1 VKLSQRLN
9 VILILSDDQG
19 SLDLGCYGADDLVTP
34 HLDRLA
40 ASGVRFTDFYSNAPI
55 CMPSRVSLLTGRDYP
70 RGLLPGQGLRP
81 DEITAAELLRRVGY
95 RTALFGKWH
104 LGYTPEMSPN
114 AQGFDEFVG
123 HLTGTLDAYSHFF
136 YVEGVNRH
144 VLRRNGESYQR
155 PGKYLPDLLVEEAT
169 RFIDESGQDPFFLYL
184 PFAIPH
190 YPVQPRRQD
199 RELYER
205 SGMEDKRRVLYGAY
219 LTTLDDCV
227 GRVLAALEAR
237 GLRERTLVIFLSDHG
252 HSTEERAFGGGGQA
266 GPHRGHKQTLWEGG
280 IRVPCIASCPGRIP
294 AGQVRHQPAIAMDW
308 LPTIAEFCDVPLP
321 DDRPIDGRSLAAV
334 LASDE
339 APPPHQ
345 RLHWV
350 HYDGSFAVREG
361 PWKLHSALEERWLSN
376 LEADPGERVNLVEKE
391 LDRVR
396 VMVGAHNRWLKEVA
410 GNSGLIH
417 RRGAQPSAASGAG
430 SP

>member
-1 VKLSQRLN
+1 MKLSERLN

-19 SLDLGCYGADDLVTP
+19 SVDLGCYGADDLVTP
-34 HLDRLA
+34 YLDRLA
-40 ASGVRFTDFYSNAPI
+40 ASGVRFTDFYANAPI

-81 DEITAAELLRRVGY
+81 DEITAAELLRRAGY

-114 AQGFDEFVG
+114 AQGFDQFVG
-123 HLTGTLDAYSHFF
+123 HLTGALDAYSHFF

-144 VLRRNGESYQR
+144 VLRRNGESYER

-169 RFIDESGQDPFFLYL
+169 RFIDESGEDPFFLYL

-237 GLRERTLVIFLSDHG
+237 GLTERTLVVFLSDHG

-266 GPHRGHKQTLWEGG
+266 GPYRGHKQTLWEGG

-294 AGQVRHQPAIAMDW
+294 AGQVRHQPAIGMDW

-361 PWKLHSALEERWLSN
+361 PWKLHSSLEERWLSN

-396 VMVGAHNRWLKEVA
+396 AMVGAHNRWLKEVA
-410 GNSGLIH
+410 GESGLIR
-417 RRGAQPSAASGAG
+417 RRGSPPSGASDAG

>member
-205 SGMEDKRRVLYGAY
+205 SGMQDKRRVLYGAY

>member
-1 VKLSQRLN
+1 VKLSERLN

-19 SLDLGCYGADDLVTP
+19 SVDLGCYGADDLVTP
-34 HLDRLA
+34 YLDRLA
-40 ASGVRFTDFYSNAPI
+40 ASGVRFTDFYANAPI

-81 DEITAAELLRRVGY
+81 DEITAAELLRRAGY

-114 AQGFDEFVG
+114 AQGFDQFVG
-123 HLTGTLDAYSHFF
+123 HLTGALDAYSHFF

-144 VLRRNGESYQR
+144 VLRRNGESYER

-169 RFIDESGQDPFFLYL
+169 RFIDESGEDPFFLYL

-237 GLRERTLVIFLSDHG
+237 GLTERTLVVFLSDHG

-266 GPHRGHKQTLWEGG
+266 GPYRGHKQTLWEGG

-294 AGQVRHQPAIAMDW
+294 AGQVRHQPAIGMDW

-361 PWKLHSALEERWLSN
+361 PWKLHSSLEERWLSN

-396 VMVGAHNRWLKEVA
+396 AMVGAHNRWLKEVA
-410 GNSGLIH
+410 GESGLIR
-417 RRGAQPSAASGAG
+417 RRGSPPSGASAAG

>member
-1 VKLSQRLN
+1 MSERLN

-40 ASGVRFTDFYSNAPI
+40 ASGVRFTDFYANAPI

-81 DEITAAELLRRVGY
+81 DEITVAELLGRAGY

-114 AQGFDEFVG
+114 AQGFDQFVG

-227 GRVLAALEAR
+227 GRVLAAVEAR
-237 GLRERTLVIFLSDHG
+237 GLTDRTLVIFLSDHG

-266 GPHRGHKQTLWEGG
+266 GPYRGHKQTLWEGG

-308 LPTIAEFCDVPLP
+308 LPTMAEFCDVPLP

-410 GNSGLIH
+410 GNSGLIR
-417 RRGAQPSAASGAG
+417 RRGAQPSAASAAG

>member
-1 VKLSQRLN
+1 MSERLN

-40 ASGVRFTDFYSNAPI
+40 ASGVRFTDFYANAPI

-81 DEITAAELLRRVGY
+81 DEITVAELLGRAGY

-227 GRVLAALEAR
+227 GRVLAAVEAR
-237 GLRERTLVIFLSDHG
+237 GLTDRTLVIFLSDHG

-266 GPHRGHKQTLWEGG
+266 GPYRGHKETLWEGG

>member
-1 VKLSQRLN
+1 MKLSERLN

-40 ASGVRFTDFYSNAPI
+40 ASGVRFTDFYANAPI

-81 DEITAAELLRRVGY
+81 DEITVAELLGRAGY

-227 GRVLAALEAR
+227 GRVLAAVEAR
-237 GLRERTLVIFLSDHG
+237 GLTDRTLVIFLSDHG

-266 GPHRGHKQTLWEGG
+266 GPYRGHKETLWEGG

-410 GNSGLIH
+410 GNSGLIR
-417 RRGAQPSAASGAG
+417 RRGAQPSAASAAG

>member
-1 VKLSQRLN
+1 MSERLN

-19 SLDLGCYGADDLVTP
+19 SLDLGCYGAEDLVTP
-34 HLDRLA
+34 NLDRLA
-40 ASGVRFTDFYSNAPI
+40 ASGVRFTDFYANAPI
-55 CMPSRVSLLTGRDYP
+55 CMPSRVSLLTGRNYP
-70 RGLLPGQGLRP
+70 RGLIPGQGLKP
-81 DEITAAELLRRVGY
+81 DEITAAELFRRAGY

-104 LGYTPEMSPN
+104 LGYTPDMSPN

-123 HLTGTLDAYSHFF
+123 HLTGTLEAYSHFF
-136 YVEGVNRH
+136 FVEGVNRH
-144 VLRRNGESYQR
+144 VLRRDGESYHR

-169 RFIDESGQDPFFLYL
+169 RFIDEPGEDPFFLYL

-190 YPVQPRRQD
+190 YPVQPRREH

-219 LTTLDDCV
+219 LTPLDDCV
-227 GRVLAALEAR
+227 GRVLAAVEAR
-237 GLRERTLVIFLSDHG
+237 GLTERTLVIFLSDHG

-266 GPHRGHKQTLWEGG
+266 GPYRGHKQTLWEGG

-294 AGQVRHQPAIAMDW
+294 AGQVRQPPAIAMDW
-308 LPTIAEFCDVPLP
+308 LPTMAEFCDVPLP

-334 LASDE
+334 LQSDK

-345 RLHWV
+345 PLQWV

-361 PWKLHSALEERWLSN
+361 PWKLHAAPEERWLSN
-376 LEADPGERVNLVEKE
+376 LEADPGERVNLVEE
-391 LDRVR
+391 QLDRVHD
-396 VMVGAHNRWLKEVA
+396 MVGAHNRWLRDVA
-410 GNSGLIH
+410 GHSGLIRH
-417 RRGAQPSAASGAG
+417 TP
-430 SP
+430 

>member
-1 VKLSQRLN
+1 MSERLN

-40 ASGVRFTDFYSNAPI
+40 ASGVRFTDFYANAPI

-81 DEITAAELLRRVGY
+81 DEITVAELLGRAGY

-227 GRVLAALEAR
+227 GRVLAAVEAR
-237 GLRERTLVIFLSDHG
+237 GLTDRTLVIFLSDHG

-266 GPHRGHKQTLWEGG
+266 GPYRGHKQTLWEGG

-308 LPTIAEFCDVPLP
+308 LPTMAEFCDVPLP

-410 GNSGLIH
+410 GNSGLIR
-417 RRGAQPSAASGAG
+417 RRGAQPSAASAAG

>member
-1 VKLSQRLN
+1 MSERLN

-40 ASGVRFTDFYSNAPI
+40 ASGVRFTDFYANAPI

-81 DEITAAELLRRVGY
+81 EEITVAELLGRAGY

-227 GRVLAALEAR
+227 GRVLAAVEAR
-237 GLRERTLVIFLSDHG
+237 GLTDRTLVIFLSDHG

-266 GPHRGHKQTLWEGG
+266 GPYRGHKETLWEGG

>member
-1 VKLSQRLN
+1 MSQRLN

-205 SGMEDKRRVLYGAY
+205 SGMQDKRRVLYGAY

-266 GPHRGHKQTLWEGG
+266 GPYRGHKQTLWEGG